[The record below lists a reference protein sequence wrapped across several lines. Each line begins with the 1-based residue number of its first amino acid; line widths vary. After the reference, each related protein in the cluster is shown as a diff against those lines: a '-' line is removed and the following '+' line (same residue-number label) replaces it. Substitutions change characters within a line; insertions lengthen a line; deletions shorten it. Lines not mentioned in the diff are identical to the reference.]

1 MKILTNGLLSLFLLS
16 PSSSF
21 GIDFM
26 SYTQKIIPSTAADV
40 ATRSTVLGIT
50 DACGTPSNVDDDCV
64 IRGLERVVREESN
77 LIAAAILSEYARAV
91 DEGHFSTHPECHV
104 ETHLQANRILAHCTL
119 LLNYAA
125 LKEQNPDVATA
136 QFNMCLQ
143 GGLQGLVYQGNI
155 VSQYMLGQLYA
166 QKGITGP
173 ADIWKRALLLRKN
186 TDEFTLLMKCYV
198 Q

>member
-1 MKILTNGLLSLFLLS
+1 MKALASGLLSLCLLT
-16 PSSSF
+16 PSSSLA
-21 GIDFM
+21 IDLM
-26 SYTQKIIPSTAADV
+26 SYARKVVLSTTDDAA
-40 ATRSTVLGIT
+40 RSTVLGIA

-64 IRGLERVVREESN
+64 IRGLERVVREENN
-77 LIAAAILSEYARAV
+77 LIAAAILSEYARAI
-91 DEGHFSTHPECHV
+91 DEGHFSTYPECHN

-125 LKEQNPDVATA
+125 LKDQNLDAATG

-155 VSQYMLGQLYA
+155 VSQYMLSQFYA
-166 QKGITGP
+166 QKGISAP
-173 ADIWKRALLLRKN
+173 ADVWKRALLLRKN
-186 TDEFTLLMKCYV
+186 TDEFALLARCYM